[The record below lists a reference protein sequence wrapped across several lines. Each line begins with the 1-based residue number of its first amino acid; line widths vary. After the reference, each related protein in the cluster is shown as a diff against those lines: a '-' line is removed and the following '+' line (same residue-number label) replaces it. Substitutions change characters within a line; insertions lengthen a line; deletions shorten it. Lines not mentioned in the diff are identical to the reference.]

1 MKQPAYKEYISE
13 DSEDPNYLE
22 KKMLK
27 ELQTVNLEDM
37 YLVELQD
44 EFLSQMK
51 NQLENQH
58 KQDLEEEV
66 NEDGKFLTAEQKI
79 NQKIKEMKEKLV
91 DEEKIDRYLIE

>member
-1 MKQPAYKEYISE
+1 
-13 DSEDPNYLE
+13 
-22 KKMLK
+22 
-27 ELQTVNLEDM
+27 M